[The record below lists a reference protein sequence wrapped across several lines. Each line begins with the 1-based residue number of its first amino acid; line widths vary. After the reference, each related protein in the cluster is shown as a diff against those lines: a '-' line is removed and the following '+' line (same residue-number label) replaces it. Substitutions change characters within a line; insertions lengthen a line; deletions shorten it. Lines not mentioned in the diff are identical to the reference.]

1 MSTSEFEIFAQRL
14 KSARKAKGLTLRELG
29 EEIGSSFSTIANYER
44 GRNGPKQRNLLKI
57 AEVLEVSTDYLTG
70 QTDELPTESEE
81 EEMSFHPKIQEAIQ
95 EIMDIEGFNTQEE
108 CLAALV
114 RERRAQLRQPTAPS
128 TTSEPS
134 GNPGQLAPQTRT
146 RTRRKTGIESLDKAM
161 EKLDK
166 DVEKLKKKFE

>member
-1 MSTSEFEIFAQRL
+1 M
-14 KSARKAKGLTLRELG
+14 AKLLG
-29 EEIGSSFSTIANYER
+29 FSTTQGYHRYESGAAPSVKTLNR
-44 GRNGPKQRNLLKI
+44 MAERLGVESADLLK
-57 AEVLEVSTDYLTG
+57 
-70 QTDELPTESEE
+70 QTPDKLPTESEE

-134 GNPGQLAPQTRT
+134 GNPGQLEPQT

>member
-1 MSTSEFEIFAQRL
+1 MTNLELFSTRMKSVRVSRGHTQESLAEAIGVG
-14 KSARKAKGLTLRELG
+14 KSA
-29 EEIGSSFSTIANYER
+29 IANYEA
-44 GRNGPKQRNLLKI
+44 GRNFPKAPVFKKLSD
-57 AEVLEVSTDYLTG
+57 ALEVPADYLTG
-70 QTDELPTESEE
+70 QTDELPTVSEE

-114 RERRAQLRQPTAPS
+114 RERRAQLRQPTAPAP
-128 TTSEPS
+128 TSEPS
-134 GNPGQLAPQTRT
+134 GNPGQLEPQTRT
-146 RTRRKTGIESLDKAM
+146 RKKTGIESLDKAM